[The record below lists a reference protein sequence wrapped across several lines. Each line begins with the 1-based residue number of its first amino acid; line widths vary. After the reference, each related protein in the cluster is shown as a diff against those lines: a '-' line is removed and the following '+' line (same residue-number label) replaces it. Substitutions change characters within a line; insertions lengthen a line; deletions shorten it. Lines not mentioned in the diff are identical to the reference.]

1 MNIKDAFTF
10 YVGDQVGQT
19 WARSTTNHTY
29 SGTVTME
36 LREGGT
42 AAEAQ
47 RGRIIASTEAG
58 TITHSTAT
66 ELNNNEFSWALAGSV
81 RPAPGAY
88 WIAAK
93 CIVNGKTKTF
103 FSFLVTFTGEV
114 VS

>member
-10 YVGDQVGQT
+10 YVGDQVGQI
-19 WARSTTNHTY
+19 WNRTTANHTY

-36 LREGGT
+36 LREGST

-47 RGRIIASTEAG
+47 RGRVIASSDASN
-58 TITHSTAT
+58 ITHSTVT
-66 ELNNNEFSWALAGSV
+66 ELNDNTFSWALADSV

-93 CIVNGKTKTF
+93 CVVNGKIKTF